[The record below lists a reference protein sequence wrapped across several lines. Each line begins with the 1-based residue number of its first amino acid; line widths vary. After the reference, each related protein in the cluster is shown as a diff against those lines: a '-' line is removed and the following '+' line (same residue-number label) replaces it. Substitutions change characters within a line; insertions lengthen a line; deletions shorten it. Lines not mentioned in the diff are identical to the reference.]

1 MPIKPAIA
9 SALAALPR
17 RFAGAVALAAALGLL
32 LALAGPWL
40 RVGSG
45 RPLEPLA
52 TRWALMLLLCWA
64 LVLWA
69 MRRSLLGPLLGL
81 LALLVAGA
89 GPQLAWGD
97 ARPLQPV
104 AARAAVVVTL
114 LLGYLAW
121 LGWKAWTRQGR
132 EQDLRQLAAALRRLL
147 LPSAPERRHVPAAVA
162 QAAAA
167 QRQWMQLHAGNGWGG
182 RLQAWRAGSALPWYL
197 VLGAAGSGKSSLLT
211 ASSLRLLRCEGAAFE
226 QPDPLACAWW
236 VGERAMFVEVSAG
249 PRDTPQAARDADVD
263 AGSPQASPESIEPA
277 SASATPG
284 ADESWGELMDALRR
298 RRGDLPLHGV
308 VLTLDC
314 AVLARGTAEQRG
326 ASAALVRRRLL
337 QLQGALG
344 TQLPAYLVMS
354 KADALT
360 GFDEFF
366 RAADSRVRGG
376 LGEASWGFTLPW
388 RDSRTAQAP
397 QAPQLRGQL
406 RDEFGLLCQGLRELL
421 PACLQQEPLLSR
433 RCRMFEFPHAHAELA
448 ARVQEWLETVF
459 AQWPGSAPD
468 ARRRA
473 LGPGPRR
480 PGQPPGLALRGVFFA
495 SCANG
500 RDAAAAQSGTAR
512 FAACLLRDSL
522 LADCVLARPDD
533 PRLRRRRQRS
543 AVVGCALLLGVCA
556 ALYAMH
562 GSYMRAQHRLGAL
575 QRNAL
580 RLQQQVQDA
589 VQSGPPPA
597 APWQGALQA
606 ARQYADAARLAEQ
619 SGSLAP
625 FGARVLQPVRDAA
638 DSVLLGMQQALLL
651 PALVR
656 SMREQLEQDMQHER
670 MGGVIDTL
678 SVYLMLHEPGR
689 YDAERLRAWAA
700 AHDAGQETTRAL
712 EHPVGVLQ
720 DRSALD
726 DALVRRVRDWLL
738 RWPRGQRLWHL
749 ARTRAPATQEP
760 ADFSLAA
767 LQAGQPRRS
776 FERASGRAADDGVA
790 GWYGERA
797 WNALLRARLPEL
809 AERAA
814 AEDAW
819 LVGEA
824 PPSASADA
832 LAEEL
837 RHAYWL
843 EYARQWMAF
852 LGDIRPVPMPGL
864 EQQLQLLRAMAA
876 QDSPLL
882 DLVRRV
888 WNELKPLQTSET
900 AQDDP
905 VAQGLLA
912 LRAFSGSDPDG
923 QALHGLRQALDAYA
937 TAASLQATEISAGQ
951 AGSDALAQARARL
964 IAQAGSLPAPVG
976 NVVTAL
982 ADDTAQRVLGAGSGL
997 ARKQAEQE
1005 FARIAGA
1012 FQEQVAAVCARGL
1025 AGHFPLSRGGA
1036 DANIDDFA
1044 GFFGPGGSAQR
1055 YFDAYLK
1062 PWVDVSRRP
1071 WRYRAAPATGGDGVA
1086 PPPNG
1091 DALSAQ
1097 AAQELLRML
1106 ARAGPDPDAF
1116 ARIARIRSA
1125 LWRHDGAAPG
1135 WGFDVSVP
1143 SMDPG
1148 LTMLRLQVDGQ
1159 AMRYA
1164 HGPVQ
1169 AWPAR
1174 WPGPRPAT
1182 GASLR
1187 LEPGDGAAPIEYSA
1201 QGPWAW
1207 MHVLAHGR
1215 RRPAS
1220 AGDGVDVEFGAPG
1233 RGVVLHVGG
1242 AEPNPWRPGVLEG
1255 FSCPR

>member
-17 RFAGAVALAAALGLL
+17 RLAGAVALVVALGLL

-40 RVGSG
+40 RVGSA

-52 TRWALMLLLCWA
+52 TRWALMLLLFWA

-69 MRRSLLGPLLGL
+69 LRRSLLGPLLGL
-81 LALLVAGA
+81 VALLVAGA

-121 LGWKAWTRQGR
+121 LGWKAWARQGR

-147 LPSAPERRHVPAAVA
+147 LPSATERRHVPAAVA
-162 QAAAA
+162 QAGAA
-167 QRQWMQLHAGNGWGG
+167 QRQWMQLHAGTGWRG

-226 QPDPLACAWW
+226 QPDPLGCAWW
-236 VGERAMFVEVSAG
+236 VGERAMFVEVTAG
-249 PRDTPQAARDADVD
+249 PRDADID
-263 AGSPQASPESIEPA
+263 AGSPQAPPESTEP
-277 SASATPG
+277 ASATPG
-284 ADESWGELMDALRR
+284 AGESWAELVDALRR

-314 AVLARGTAEQRG
+314 SMLARGTAEQR
-326 ASAALVRRRLL
+326 AACAALVRRRLL

-344 TQLPAYLVMS
+344 TQLPAYLVMT

-366 RAADSRVRGG
+366 RAADARVRGG
-376 LGEASWGFTLPW
+376 LGEACWGFTLPW
-388 RDSRTAQAP
+388 SESRMAHAP
-397 QAPQLRGQL
+397 ELRGQL
-406 RDEFGLLCQGLRELL
+406 RDEFSLLCQGLRALL

-448 ARVQEWLETVF
+448 ARAQEWLERVF
-459 AQWPGSAPD
+459 AQWPGAAPD
-468 ARRRA
+468 ARRR
-473 LGPGPRR
+473 GPGPGSRR
-480 PGQPPGLALRGVFFA
+480 AGTSPGLALRAVFFA
-495 SCANG
+495 SCARG
-500 RDAAAAQSGTAR
+500 RDAAAAQPGTAL
-512 FAACLLRDSL
+512 FAAGLLRDSL
-522 LADCVLARPDD
+522 LADCVLARPGD

-543 AVVGCALLLGVCA
+543 AMLGCAMVLGASA
-556 ALYAMH
+556 ALYALH
-562 GSYMRAQHRLGAL
+562 GSYTQAKHRLGAL

-580 RLQQQVQDA
+580 LLQQQVQDA
-589 VQSGPPPA
+589 VQSGPPPG
-597 APWQGALQA
+597 APWQGALHA

-619 SGSLAP
+619 SGALAP
-625 FGARVLQPVRDAA
+625 FASRALQPVRDAA

-670 MGGVIDTL
+670 MGRVIDTL
-678 SVYLMLHEPGR
+678 GVYLMLHDPGR

-700 AHDAGQETTRAL
+700 SHDAGQETTRAL
-712 EHPVGVLQ
+712 EHPVGILQ

-749 ARTRAPATQEP
+749 VRTRAPATQKP
-760 ADFSLAA
+760 ADFSIAA

-797 WNALLRARLPEL
+797 WNELLRARLPEL

-819 LVGEA
+819 LIGETA
-824 PPSASADA
+824 PSASADS

-837 RHAYWL
+837 RSAYWL
-843 EYARQWMAF
+843 EYARQWTAF
-852 LGDIRPVPMPGL
+852 LGDIRPLPMPGL
-864 EQQLQLLRAMAA
+864 EQQLQLLRAMAS

-882 DLVRRV
+882 DLVRRA
-888 WNELKPLQTSET
+888 WNELKPLQTSES
-900 AQDDP
+900 AQGDP

-923 QALHGLRQALDAYA
+923 QALQGLRQALDAYA
-937 TAASLQATEISAGQ
+937 TAASMQATEIAAGQ
-951 AGSDALAQARARL
+951 TGPDALSQARARL

-1062 PWVDVSRRP
+1062 PWVDSSRRP
-1071 WRYRAAPATGGDGVA
+1071 WRYRAAPSVGGAGASSSDG
-1086 PPPNG
+1086 NG
-1091 DALSAQ
+1091 LSAQ

-1106 ARAGPDPDAF
+1106 ARGGPDPDAF

-1174 WPGPRPAT
+1174 WPGPQPAS
-1182 GASLR
+1182 GARLR
-1187 LEPGDGAAPIEYSA
+1187 LEPGDGAAAIEYSA

-1215 RRPAS
+1215 RRAAS

-1233 RGVVLHVGG
+1233 RSVVLHVGG